1 MRKGL
6 QHSVKWESFKAVHS
20 LGYMLLNALS
30 HLILTKIWDGC
41 SFLLLFIETETKM
54 EKITNF
60 PRITQL
66 ENEDLKPNLFES
78 RAWHLTSSL
87 WFLPRCWLFESSLPS
102 LLSLFSQFL
111 YLSVLS
117 LSSLFSFSL
126 SLLPHMINSFLHIL
140 QRVHDLEKFHC
151 QRVLPGP
158 DSQAQQDVYN
168 SSHQAIA
175 SGHCPA
181 AEHTPDSQT
190 LPGLGLFM
198 RFVTGI
204 WKWQLLTLEAV
215 FRNGC
220 HLDFVN

>member
-6 QHSVKWESFKAVHS
+6 QHSMKWESFKAVHS

-41 SFLLLFIETETKM
+41 SFLLLFIDTETKT
-54 EKITNF
+54 EKLSNL

-87 WFLPRCWLFESSLPS
+87 WFLPLCWLFKSSRFSSVPFFS
-102 LLSLFSQFL
+102 ISVPVYLLSC
-111 YLSVLS
+111 LS
-117 LSSLFSFSL
+117 LSSLFSLSV
-126 SLLPHMINSFLHIL
+126 SLLPHMINSFVHIL

-151 QRVLPGP
+151 QKALPGP
-158 DSQAQQDVYN
+158 DSQAQQGVYN
-168 SSHQAIA
+168 SSHQVIA
-175 SGHCPA
+175 SSHCLA
-181 AEHTPDSQT
+181 AEHTPASQM

-198 RFVTGI
+198 HFVTGI
-204 WKWQLLTLEAV
+204 
-215 FRNGC
+215 
-220 HLDFVN
+220 